1 MKEGKVKGNGEN
13 KKKRE
18 RKERGEGR
26 EKRKGGGGEE
36 DWKKRHKKIEKQKW
50 IDVCWKDLCIFR
62 NSYRQ

>member
-13 KKKRE
+13 LKKRE

-36 DWKKRHKKIEKQKW
+36 DWKKRHKK
-50 IDVCWKDLCIFR
+50 
-62 NSYRQ
+62 